1 MAAAQFYLDQGQM
14 DEALSLA
21 RDLGKKD
28 LIGYCLIVQA
38 RLEISI
44 QDEGKASSDKQE
56 DVQSKV
62 KEAFELFKFLERS
75 DCYKYGDSQNGAG
88 EASLLLGQ
96 LTNDVSWIKLSW
108 GAFNKSKPRNEAGQ
122 LQCMHWMMY
131 NSDLK
136 DRQNLF
142 QVVKGMQNLY
152 GVLRV
157 VMLEKPEDKHRLDH
171 IYRYYGLEMGVEKTL
186 ICNPQQKPRILEI
199 LKMQRY
205 SVNEKLVKYGISAQD
220 ARFRI
225 AQELLMKGKDW
236 YNKLKKEFESQHR
249 MLGVCPMY
257 HIGVKG
263 QCQTPCTKGHHLKLT
278 KYHFNK
284 LIDLDLLFMEM
295 EGFVDDGYRAI
306 SPIPDALKKIQD
318 SFYSWQENEYCSCK
332 LLLSSIFLKFQHGEG
347 STISTNSEVFYLKK
361 KLGERKHR
369 YVQKQMERML
379 GSNYDKMRDKTNKI
393 REKNTE
399 LFMNMIFLMNFF
411 NINLPLT
418 DILQRFEH
426 ELLMEFHKGMIVHR
440 TLEELGFLREN
451 DLVHCLFRR
460 FMEAY
465 EYLSSS
471 NNNPEW
477 ALRQFSNFIH
487 LEKRPNHEPMLP
499 DLGLLTMW
507 IEFYTVVAF
516 CLECKFTTVKN
527 ISFVIPSSYLSVV
540 NSVDSSFL
548 GDKGVPTFEAINR
561 YSPHHIPEV
570 DLVRNRTERL
580 VGILAGT
587 DSKINIISLAFR
599 RMSEAMMS
607 FQPLGDID
615 EDQPTKKVFEYSED
629 VIDSIA
635 VAERV
640 LVAGLVFVCNMD
652 ETVYTYS
659 ETHVIGEICRI
670 KLPDY
675 CPERLTQAVQS
686 VQKAKGI
693 ADIAQCLKTLLI
705 QREENLLQ
713 CLWLPRNVR
722 RHGIMPKTDIDM
734 TVFQNVFFNKKTSEI
749 VVNPDTVIESHIN
762 VDDDELTMSK
772 EEKER
777 IEADKRAYEVKEQ
790 KRKSAKTILMFFRHL
805 RFLSNCENLRDLCEK
820 EQLKEKQS
828 SSGDIFSEVIVNGSM
843 CGICGEYFKME
854 DRNNEKGHDM
864 EDVQDDTEIPVLSQ
878 PASTTSQ
885 PIVSES
891 SRNILHNMFSNVKGY
906 MFKSETEPAIDQ
918 LHSQHF
924 PSLAETKE
932 KIQDGLTDLQKH
944 ERSMHHLKKQQDFIM
959 FKNKFI
965 REFKREVDDMKD
977 FIEKYELKSA
987 RIKKLYPDVT
997 LEIMHV
1003 TSAYDNVIQHVRKI
1017 IRTKNWRD
1025 NDLHV
1030 TVKEMT
1036 GRHLVIHEYVLD
1048 RYSRQSKVII
1058 FNCSQTTLSR
1068 SRNLLFLFKLI

>member
-1 MAAAQFYLDQGQM
+1 M

-21 RDLGKKD
+21 RDLGVKD

-44 QDEGKASSDKQE
+44 QDEGKASSDKKE

-62 KEAFELFKFLERS
+62 KEAFELFKFLDRN

-96 LTNDVSWIKLSW
+96 LTDDVSWINLSW
-108 GAFNKSKPRNEAGQ
+108 GAFNMSKPRNEAGQ

-131 NSDLK
+131 NSDLS

-157 VMLEKPEDKHRLDH
+157 VILEKPEDKPRLDH
-171 IYRYYGLEMGVEKTL
+171 IYRFYGLEMGVDKTL
-186 ICNPQQKPRILEI
+186 IFNPQQKPRIFEI
-199 LKMQRY
+199 LKTQG
-205 SVNEKLVKYGISAQD
+205 SSINEKLVKHGISGQD
-220 ARFRI
+220 ARFQI

-236 YNKLKKEFESQHR
+236 YNKLKKEFESQHK
-249 MLGVCPMY
+249 MLGVCPLY
-257 HIGVKG
+257 QIGVRG

-278 KYHFNK
+278 KYVFNK

-295 EGFVDDGYRAI
+295 ECFVDDGYRAI
-306 SPIPDALKKIQD
+306 SPIQEALKKIHD
-318 SFYSWQENEYCSCK
+318 SFYNWQENEYCSCK
-332 LLLSSIFLKFQHGEG
+332 LLLSSLFLKFKHGEG
-347 STISTNSEVFYLKK
+347 NTISTNSEVFHLKK
-361 KLGERKHR
+361 KLVERKHK
-369 YVQKQMERML
+369 YVQRQMERML

-411 NINLPLT
+411 NINLPLK

-426 ELLMEFHKGMIVHR
+426 DLLMEYRNKMIAHR

-460 FMEAY
+460 FMDAY

-477 ALRQFSNFIH
+477 ALRQFSRFIQ
-487 LEKRPNHEPMLP
+487 LETRPNHEPMLP

-527 ISFVIPSSYLSVV
+527 VSFVIPSSYLSVV

-561 YSPHHIPEV
+561 YSPHHIPEQ
-570 DLVRNRTERL
+570 DLVRDQTERL

-587 DSKINIISLAFR
+587 DSKINIISLTFR

-607 FQPLGDID
+607 FQPCGDID
-615 EDQPTKKVFEYSED
+615 EDQPTKVFEYSKD

-640 LVAGLVFVCNMD
+640 LVAGLVFVCNMGK
-652 ETVYTYS
+652 TVYTNS

-670 KLPDY
+670 KLPDH
-675 CPERLTQAVQS
+675 CPERLMQAVQS

-693 ADIAQCLKTLLI
+693 ADVARCLNTLLI

-713 CLWLPRNVR
+713 CQWLPRNVS

-734 TVFQNVFFNKKTSEI
+734 TVFQNVFSHKKTSEI
-749 VVNPDTVIESHIN
+749 VVNPDTVIASHIN
-762 VDDDELTMSK
+762 VDDDELTLTTV
-772 EEKER
+772 EKER
-777 IEADKRAYEVKEQ
+777 IEAETQEYEEKKK
-790 KRKSAKTILMFFRHL
+790 KRKSAKTIFKFFRHL
-805 RFLSNCENLRDLCEK
+805 QFLSNCENLRDLCEK
-820 EQLKEKQS
+820 EKLKERQS
-828 SSGDIFSEVIVNGSM
+828 SSGDIFSEVIVNDAM

-854 DRNNEKGHDM
+854 DRNVEKRQDL
-864 EDVQDDTEIPVLSQ
+864 EEVQDDTEIPVLSQ
-878 PASTTSQ
+878 SVSTTSQ
-885 PIVSES
+885 PIASES
-891 SRNILHNMFSNVKGY
+891 SRNILPKMFSNVKGY

-918 LHSQHF
+918 LHSQHY
-924 PSLAETKE
+924 PSLAETTV
-932 KIQDGLTDLQKH
+932 KIQDGLTALQKH
-944 ERSMHHLKKQQDFIM
+944 DRSMKHISKQQDFTM
-959 FKNKFI
+959 FKNRYI
-965 REFKREVDDMKD
+965 REFKRDVDDMKD
-977 FIEKYELKSA
+977 FIEKYELRSP

-997 LEIMHV
+997 LDIAHV
-1003 TSAYDNVIQHVRKI
+1003 TSAYDNVIKHVRKI
-1017 IRTKNWRD
+1017 IEAKNWRD
-1025 NDLHV
+1025 NNLHV
-1030 TVKEMT
+1030 FVKEMMGKHIT
-1036 GRHLVIHEYVLD
+1036 IREYVLE
-1048 RYSRQSKVII
+1048 RYNGQSKVII
-1058 FNCSQTTLSR
+1058 FSCSQTTLSR
-1068 SRNLLFLFKLI
+1068 LLFLFKLKYGPFLIV